1 MAAVSSLVVAAA
13 VVALCWT
20 VLEILTIG
28 RTKHLSMGRFEE
40 DRRRALRESSDV
52 YRRFEP
58 LIDEW
63 CRSWPVPADKLHQIE
78 ENLNGA
84 GVREP
89 WHAEEYVNTKRVE
102 GILFGI
108 CCGLI
113 ALFIMGSGLF
123 GGLAAGWLSYL
134 GHQWF
139 VVRYLRSEA
148 ALRQVKMKRRFAAT
162 IDLMALMMEVGAGFQ
177 ECLDVATHE
186 ARNNPLGEELAL
198 VKKEIAMGSLR
209 SKALTGLAR
218 RTRDPDM
225 AEVIMSINEG
235 EELGTPLTSILRNQS
250 EQMQRKRS
258 QWAEKAAEESQVA
271 IVFPAMLIMIACLAI
286 VVAPFILSAIPG
298 IQ

>member
-1 MAAVSSLVVAAA
+1 MTTVASLIVAAA
-13 VVALCWT
+13 VMMSCWV
-20 VLEILTIG
+20 VLEIMTTP
-28 RTKHLSMGRFEE
+28 RTKHLHMGRFEE
-40 DRRRALRESSDV
+40 DRRRLLREASDV
-52 YRRFEP
+52 YRRCEP

-63 CRSWPVPADKLHQIE
+63 CKLWPIPAEKLHQVE
-78 ENLNGA
+78 ENIHGA
-84 GVREP
+84 GVRVP
-89 WHAEEYVNTKRVE
+89 WLAEEYLNTKRVE

-113 ALFIMGSGLF
+113 ALIIMGSGWL
-123 GGLAAGWLSYL
+123 GGIASGWLSFL

-139 VVRYLRSEA
+139 VLRYLRSEA

-177 ECLDVATHE
+177 ECLDVAVHE

-198 VKKEIAMGSLR
+198 VKKEIAMGALR
-209 SKALTGLAR
+209 SKALTALAQ

-225 AEVIMSINEG
+225 SEVIMSINEG
-235 EELGTPLTSILRNQS
+235 EELGTPLTAILRNQS